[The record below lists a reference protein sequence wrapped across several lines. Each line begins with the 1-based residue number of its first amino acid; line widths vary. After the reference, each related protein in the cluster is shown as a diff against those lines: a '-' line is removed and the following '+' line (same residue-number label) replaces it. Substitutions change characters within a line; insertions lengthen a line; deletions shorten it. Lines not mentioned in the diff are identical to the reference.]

1 MSDATRSEIATLT
14 EGINRAL
21 TLGPRKISDETRAAA
36 TELLDKAEAR
46 LKLGEESTVVA
57 FAGSTGSGKSS
68 LFNEVAGLEIAEV
81 GVRRPTTSKPT
92 ACVWGDGGEAIM
104 SWLQVPVANRTWRE
118 SALDGDDEESLHGLV
133 LLDLPDHDSTSAEHR
148 IESDRLVN
156 LVDIVFWVVDPQK
169 YADFSLHSHYLS
181 DLAAH
186 ASSMVVVLNQVD
198 TLTSEERVACREHL
212 QQLLAHDGLDSVRI
226 ALASAVT
233 REGVPELRQILT
245 EAVRA
250 QAAASERLLTDLTEM
265 AGRIRGELGTPVDQP
280 EQLQGADR
288 LIDAMVDAAGVHAV
302 AQTVEDDYL
311 RRAYKKTGYP
321 PLAMAQRGQADPLG
335 ARHGGDREDLIRAA
349 VPETTRT
356 QSARVNLAAH
366 ELVVDAVSTLP
377 TAWQADVAQA
387 EKQSTAE
394 LTHTLDEAVT
404 AVRIQRRT
412 PGWWT
417 LAGVLQNLFFL
428 ATVIGA
434 LWLLV
439 QLVVLLLAG
448 VDVTSG
454 SRLLWIIPVALL
466 LIGITGSVITCLAAA
481 SARRKGAKEAA
492 DEVAEQLTQA
502 VHSAAASSYLAPITG
517 VLREHREVYDSLG

>member
-1 MSDATRSEIATLT
+1 M
-14 EGINRAL
+14 
-21 TLGPRKISDETRAAA
+21 
-36 TELLDKAEAR
+36 
-46 LKLGEESTVVA
+46 
-57 FAGSTGSGKSS
+57 
-68 LFNEVAGLEIAEV
+68 
-81 GVRRPTTSKPT
+81 
-92 ACVWGDGGEAIM
+92 
-104 SWLQVPVANRTWRE
+104 
-118 SALDGDDEESLHGLV
+118 
-133 LLDLPDHDSTSAEHR
+133 
-148 IESDRLVN
+148 
-156 LVDIVFWVVDPQK
+156 
-169 YADFSLHSHYLS
+169 
-181 DLAAH
+181 
-186 ASSMVVVLNQVD
+186 
-198 TLTSEERVACREHL
+198 
-212 QQLLAHDGLDSVRI
+212 
-226 ALASAVT
+226 T

-245 EAVRA
+245 ETVLA
-250 QAAASERLLTDLTEM
+250 QAAASERLLTDLKEM

-349 VPETTRT
+349 VPETSRT

-377 TAWQADVAQA
+377 MAWQADVAKA

-404 AVRIQRRT
+404 AVRIERRK

-434 LWLLV
+434 LWPVSYTHLTLPTILLV
-439 QLVVLLLAG
+439 
-448 VDVTSG
+448 
-454 SRLLWIIPVALL
+454 
-466 LIGITGSVITCLAAA
+466 
-481 SARRKGAKEAA
+481 
-492 DEVAEQLTQA
+492 
-502 VHSAAASSYLAPITG
+502 
-517 VLREHREVYDSLG
+517 

>member
-21 TLGPRKISDETRAAA
+21 TLGPRKISDETRTAAA
-36 TELLDKAEAR
+36 ELLDKAEAR

-68 LFNEVAGLEIAEV
+68 LFNAVAGLEIAEV

-92 ACVWGDGGEAIM
+92 ACVWGDGGEEIM
-104 SWLQVPVANRTWRE
+104 SWLKVPVTNRTWRE

-148 IESDRLVN
+148 VESDRLVN
-156 LVDIVFWVVDPQK
+156 LVDVVFWVVDPQK

-181 DLAAH
+181 ELASH

-198 TLTSEERVACREHL
+198 TLTAEERVACREHL
-212 QQLLAHDGLDSVRI
+212 QQLLAHDGLDNARV
-226 ALASAVT
+226 ALASALT

-245 EAVRA
+245 ETVLA
-250 QAAASERLLTDLTEM
+250 QAAASERLLTDLREM

-377 TAWQADVAQA
+377 MAWQADVAKA

-404 AVRIQRRT
+404 AVRIERRK

-434 LWLLV
+434 LWLV
-439 QLVVLLLAG
+439 IQLVLLLTG
-448 VDVTSG
+448 VDVTAG
-454 SRLLWIIPVALL
+454 STLLWIIPGALL
-466 LIGITGSVITCLAAA
+466 LIGITGSVITSIVAA
-481 SARRKGAKEAA
+481 SARRRGAKDAA
-492 DEVAEQLTQA
+492 DDVAERLTQA

-517 VLREHREVYDSLG
+517 VLREHREVYDCLR